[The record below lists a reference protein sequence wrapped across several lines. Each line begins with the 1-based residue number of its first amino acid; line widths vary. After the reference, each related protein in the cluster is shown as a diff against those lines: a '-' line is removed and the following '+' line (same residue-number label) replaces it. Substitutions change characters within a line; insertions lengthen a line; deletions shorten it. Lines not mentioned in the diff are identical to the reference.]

1 MHRELLLL
9 GLLRQND
16 THGYR
21 LHEFIN
27 RDMAYCTDLT
37 KPTAYRLLQKMA
49 ESGWIEETVEQ
60 DGNRPPRR
68 VYRITALGED
78 NYASMLRENLA
89 QHHPARFADDIG
101 IAFVDTLPAADAR
114 QLLNKR
120 RQAMTQ
126 ELEALRRARNTM
138 SHTQG
143 GLSWV
148 IEHQERHI
156 SAELAWLEEVLI
168 RLGEKSS
175 VP

>member
-78 NYASMLRENLA
+78 SYAKMLRENLA

-101 IAFVDTLPAADAR
+101 IAFVDTLSPEAAI
-114 QLLNKR
+114 QLLDQR
-120 RQAMTQ
+120 RQAMGH
-126 ELEALRRARNTM
+126 ELEALRRARQAL

-148 IEHQERHI
+148 IEHQERHVI
-156 SAELAWLEEVLI
+156 AELAWLGEVLA
-168 RLGEKSS
+168 RLSEKTA